1 MKMHAGMRKGLFA
14 AALSAWVL
22 VWPGMPAL
30 ADEDATAHHIECRET
45 WEKDKAKCDKIF
57 ERSMETKDPK
67 AEANLFDMA
76 VKCRA
81 EIQAELDRCRDPRRV
96 MVFVRNKAWRKN
108 NEKALSGLS
117 KTLEAAD
124 DQCNTEETQGLGK
137 CEKEKSAK
145 KKEKC
150 IASVDKKHKRCLQKS
165 EKAFM
170 AGFKKLKPPSEAM
183 EKGGVK
189 AIIACHEDLRK
200 DLKDCS
206 NKKCVNK
213 GYKGFQGCV
222 KKNAKNA
229 QYKEGS
235 SYKKLAASIQK
246 VVDTSKTIVAKC
258 YSRAS
263 KFETE
268 EVAKAKEKGTL
279 KADKKKIQKSVEDF
293 RGDCI
298 DKGNRQLIKAMDAQ
312 ISQHFE
318 S

>member
-1 MKMHAGMRKGLFA
+1 MKLHAVLRNGLLA
-14 AALSAWVL
+14 ASLSVL
-22 VWPGMPAL
+22 VLAWPGISAL
-30 ADEDATAHHIECRET
+30 ADDDATAHHIECRET

-96 MVFVRNKAWRKN
+96 MVFVKNKAWRKN
-108 NEKALSGLS
+108 NEKALSSLS
-117 KTLEAAD
+117 KTLEADD
-124 DQCNTEETQGLGK
+124 DQCNAEETQALQK
-137 CEKEKSAK
+137 CEKQKSAK

-150 IASVDKKHKRCLQKS
+150 IDSVGKKHTKCLQKS
-165 EKAFM
+165 EKAFI
-170 AGFKKLKPPSEAM
+170 AGFKKLKPPTEAM
-183 EKGGVK
+183 EKGGIK
-189 AIIACHEDLRK
+189 AIVACHEKLRAT
-200 DLKDCS
+200 LKDC
-206 NKKCVNK
+206 KERKCVGK

-229 QYKEGS
+229 QYKKGS

-258 YSRAS
+258 YNRAS
-263 KFETE
+263 KFENE
-268 EVAKAKEKGTL
+268 KVDEAKKKGSL

-298 DKGNRQLIKAMDAQ
+298 DKGNRQLIKAMEAQ
-312 ISQHFE
+312 IRQHFE